1 MASDEKVND
10 GCMCCIDQLRWQ
22 HEADIAEPNQLL
34 GADASA
40 SATTPYCWKHSN
52 RA

>member
-22 HEADIAEPNQLL
+22 HIADAQKTAVSGKNRPEADTY
-34 GADASA
+34 S
-40 SATTPYCWKHSN
+40 
-52 RA
+52 

>member
-22 HEADIAEPNQLL
+22 ANDPSRHIAALE
-34 GADASA
+34 
-40 SATTPYCWKHSN
+40 
-52 RA
+52 R